1 MSIPEGA
8 YAVQFTITAYADA
21 EGVEIG
27 TTFEIP
33 LSSSLSQL
41 PHEDA
46 AAQAAAE
53 AYIASLASTYSSV
66 RAYANRVYLCRQ
78 PGDAWPTTATEGVA
92 SA

>member
-8 YAVQFTITAYADA
+8 YAVQFTITAYA

-33 LSSSLSQL
+33 FSTSLSQL
-41 PHEDA
+41 SNEDA

-53 AYIASLASTYSSV
+53 AYMASIAA
-66 RAYANRVYLCRQ
+66 AYPPVAVYAQRVYLCRTL
-78 PGDAWPTTATEGVA
+78 GDPMPTSATEGA
-92 SA
+92 

>member
-1 MSIPEGA
+1 MSVPEGA
-8 YAVQFTITAYADA
+8 YAVRFTFTAYAEGAD
-21 EGVEIG
+21 GVEIG

-33 LSSSLSQL
+33 FSTSPSQL

-53 AYIASLASTYSSV
+53 AYMAGIAA
-66 RAYANRVYLCRQ
+66 AYPAVPVHANRVYLCRRQ
-78 PGDAWPTTATEGVA
+78 GDAWPT